1 MIKEVAAG
9 WEDAATAE
17 RTMNDTKEKGEG
29 AAATRMNNT
38 KNHIQWLRA
47 KEPGREG
54 GVALALF

>member
-17 RTMNDTKEKGEG
+17 RTMNDTK
-29 AAATRMNNT
+29 
-38 KNHIQWLRA
+38 NHIQRLRV

-54 GVALALF
+54 GAALALF